1 MGIQSVARRT
11 NRCNTLSFPVLPFFP
26 GLARAI
32 RMIRRWE
39 EIVLRRAE
47 ELGRS
52 DPSWHGPGTYGLQH
66 YLAAS
71 DPKAVPGVPLY
82 G

>member
-1 MGIQSVARRT
+1 MGTQTVARRT
-11 NRCNTLSFPVLPFFP
+11 KRCNTLSFPVLPFFP
-26 GLARAI
+26 GLARAL
-32 RMIRRWE
+32 IRRWE

-52 DPSWHGPGTYGLQH
+52 DPSWHGPGPYGLRH

-71 DPKAVPGVPLY
+71 NPKAVPGVPLY